1 MRRSDRGAGVVEF
14 VLISVL
20 LVLLLFGL
28 LQVGLWFY
36 VRSVAASAA
45 ADAARYAATRSGDLQ
60 SVADRARQLVIQGSS
75 TSIANELPCTASSG
89 SASGLPTVTVRCS
102 GELKML
108 LIPFDIPVRL
118 SVQSST
124 LLEDSA
130 GS

>member
-36 VRSVAASAA
+36 VRSVAASAT
-45 ADAARYAATRSGDLQ
+45 ADAARYAATQNGDLQ
-60 SVADRARQLVIQGSS
+60 TVADRARQLIVQGSNS
-75 TSIANELPCTASSG
+75 SIANEMPCVAIRG
-89 SASGLPTVTVRCS
+89 SASGLPTTTVRCS
-102 GELKML
+102 GQLHML
-108 LIPFDIPVRL
+108 LLPFAIPVGL
-118 SVQSST
+118 TVHSSA
-124 LLEDSA
+124 LMENGP